1 MTSRFLPLAAV
12 VLVPVVVLAGFS
24 WRGVQAQRRAAR
36 ADAEESARELVEVKA
51 NEWSD
56 RLAGRIQTGR
66 RFADPPEPGDGRE
79 FEPLAAQGEA
89 ALRKLRDDPSAG
101 LSSTG
106 LPLRVLAAFRL
117 YERSGT
123 EADALA
129 LLNLATGDCP
139 SVLTPLVFA
148 RLRNVPTGDAEAR
161 WRLLREANDILHRHP
176 EVSAAG
182 TWFIDHGKLGWMAT
196 QGETIRFL
204 DASELTCLLVSPA
217 SALRP
222 WETVRFTL
230 HGKPLPGQDDSLVL
244 AKRDISPAGLGM
256 EVIAMDPSL
265 IDATVRR
272 QGTWTLSVLGLTV
285 CVAIIGLVLIQ
296 RLMARE
302 RRLNELKSHFVASV
316 SHELRAPVGSIRL
329 MADALDSGKVSPE
342 TASGFHRLISREGN
356 RLSNLIENVL
366 DFARIEQGRKHWR
379 FEPVDLPALVAGTV
393 EVMKPVALEKRI
405 ALQVFHEAFDL
416 EPVLDAAA
424 LQQALINLLDNA
436 IKFSP
441 PDGTIDVRL
450 SADERHCRL
459 AVVDHG
465 PGIPAS
471 ERTKIFQRF
480 YRPGNELR
488 RETQGTGIGLSL
500 VKAIAEAHGGRVEL
514 DSRPGHG
521 STFTLVLPHDAT
533 AGH

>member
-36 ADAEESARELVEVKA
+36 ADAEESARQLAEVKA

-56 RLAGRIQTGR
+56 RLAGRTRTGR
-66 RFADPPEPGDGRE
+66 KFSDPPEPGDGPE

-117 YERSGT
+117 YERTGT
-123 EADALA
+123 EIDALA

-139 SVLTPLVFA
+139 SVLTPVVFA
-148 RLRNVPTGDAEAR
+148 RLRNAPTSEAESR
-161 WRLLREANDILHRHP
+161 WQTLHEANDLLRRHP
-176 EVSAAG
+176 EVSATG
-182 TWFIDHGKLGWMAT
+182 TWLIEQGKLWWMAVE
-196 QGETIRFL
+196 GETIRFF
-204 DASELTCLLVSPA
+204 DASDLSRLPVSTA
-217 SALRP
+217 SSLRP

-230 HGKPLPGQDDSLVL
+230 HGKPLSGPNDALVL
-244 AKRDISPAGLGM
+244 AKRDISPAGLSV
-256 EVIAMDPSL
+256 EVIATAPSQ
-265 IDATVRR
+265 IDSTVRR
-272 QGTWTLSVLGLTV
+272 QGTWTLSVLGVTV
-285 CVAIIGLVLIQ
+285 CVAITGLGLIQ

-329 MADALDSGKVSPE
+329 MADALDGGKVSPE
-342 TASGFHRLISREGN
+342 TAAGFHRLISREGN

-379 FEPVDLPALVAGTV
+379 FEAVDLPALVTGTV

-405 ALQVFHEAFDL
+405 ALEIFHEAFDL

-441 PDGTIDVRL
+441 PNSTIDVRL

-459 AVVDHG
+459 AVHDHG
-465 PGIPAS
+465 PGIPAA
-471 ERTKIFQRF
+471 ERAKIFQRF

-514 DSRPGHG
+514 DSHPGHG

>member
-12 VLVPVVVLAGFS
+12 VLVPVRVLAGFS

-36 ADAEESARELVEVKA
+36 ADAEESARELAEVKA

-56 RLAGRIQTGR
+56 RLAGRVGTGQ
-66 RFADPPEPGDGRE
+66 RFADPPEPGDGPE
-79 FEPLAAQGEA
+79 FDSLAAQGEA

-106 LPLRVLAAFRL
+106 LPLRTLAAFRL
-117 YERSGT
+117 YERTGT

-139 SVLTPLVFA
+139 SVLTPVALA
-148 RLRNVPTGDAEAR
+148 RLRNVPTGEAETR
-161 WRLLREANDILHRHP
+161 WLALREANDILRRHP
-176 EVSAAG
+176 EISPAG
-182 TWFIDHGKLGWMAT
+182 MWLTEQGTLRWMAVE
-196 QGETIRFL
+196 GETIRFL
-204 DASELTCLLVSPA
+204 DANDLVHPPA
-217 SALRP
+217 SATSTLRP

-230 HGKPLPGQDDSLVL
+230 HGKPLSGSHNALVL
-244 AKRDISPAGLGM
+244 AKRDVSPAGLAV
-256 EVIAMDPSL
+256 EVIASDPSQ
-265 IDATVRR
+265 IDSTVRR
-272 QGTWTLSVLGLTV
+272 QGTWTLSVLSLTV
-285 CVAIIGLVLIQ
+285 GVAVTGLALIQ
-296 RLMARE
+296 RLMVRE

-329 MADALDSGKVSPE
+329 MADALDGGKVSPE
-342 TASGFHRLISREGN
+342 TAAGFHRLISREGS
-356 RLSNLIENVL
+356 RLSNLIENIL

-405 ALQVFHEAFDL
+405 ALEISHEAFDL
-416 EPVLDAAA
+416 DPVLDAAA

-441 PDGTIDVRL
+441 PDSTIDIRL
-450 SADERHCRL
+450 SVDERHCRL

-465 PGIPAS
+465 PGIPAA

>member
-12 VLVPVVVLAGFS
+12 VLVPVMVLAGFS

-36 ADAEESARELVEVKA
+36 ADAEQSARQLAEVKA
-51 NEWSD
+51 DEWSA
-56 RLAGRIQTGR
+56 RLTGRIQTGR
-66 RFADPPEPGDGRE
+66 RFADPPEPTDGPE
-79 FEPLAAQGEA
+79 FETLATRGEA

-117 YERSGT
+117 YEHTGA

-139 SVLTPLVFA
+139 SVLTPMVFA
-148 RLRNVPTGDAEAR
+148 RLRNISTGEAEAR
-161 WRLLREANDILHRHP
+161 WKALEEANALLLHHP
-176 EVSAAG
+176 EVSPDG
-182 TWFIDHGKLGWMAT
+182 MWFFDRETLGWMAL
-196 QGETIRFL
+196 QGETIRFC
-204 DASELTCLLVSPA
+204 DASDLLLPIPA
-217 SALRP
+217 ASSLRP

-230 HGKPLPGQDDSLVL
+230 HGKPLSGPNDALVL
-244 AKRDISPAGLGM
+244 AKRDVPPAGLSV
-256 EVIAMDPSL
+256 EVIAPDPSQ
-265 IDATVRR
+265 IDSTVRR

-285 CVAIIGLVLIQ
+285 GVAIVGLVLIQ
-296 RLMARE
+296 RLMVRE

-329 MADALDSGKVSPE
+329 MADALDGGKVSPE
-342 TASGFHRLISREGN
+342 TAAGFHRLISREGN

-393 EVMKPVALEKRI
+393 EVMKPVASEKRV
-405 ALQVFHEAFDL
+405 ALEVFHEAFDL

-441 PDGTIDVRL
+441 PGGKIDVRL
-450 SADERHCRL
+450 SADEHHCRL
-459 AVVDHG
+459 AVRDHG
-465 PGIPAS
+465 PGVPAT

-500 VKAIAEAHGGRVEL
+500 VKAIAEAHGGRVDL